1 MLRVLHPVDK
11 ITADDLRYIRIWK
24 IWTNYESRFFLF
36 TEDLL
41 IALGSTDMLATILF
55 YKVYVIK
62 RMISIV

>member
-24 IWTNYESRFFLF
+24 IWTNYISRFFLF

>member
-24 IWTNYESRFFLF
+24 IWANYKSRFFLF